1 MEQSQPKLHKSR
13 QKILD
18 AAVRLIRMK
27 GYAATSVDDLC
38 TEAGL
43 TKGSF
48 FHHFKDKEALGVA
61 AAQHWTAMTAPLFEG
76 APYHGGASA
85 LERVFAYI
93 DFRKSIIR
101 GELADFTCLAGT
113 MAQELHTSHPAVARA
128 SGDAITSHAATLEA
142 DIQAAMEESCK
153 TFGFSAESLAIHT
166 QAVLQGGFILAKST
180 GDLDH
185 ARDAVDHLRR
195 YIELLFQDRSVAP
208 AVSRV
213 QHDSPLADNKNPGE
227 RT

>member
-1 MEQSQPKLHKSR
+1 METSQTKQHKSR

-18 AAVRLIRMK
+18 AAIRLIRMK
-27 GYAATSVDDLC
+27 GYTATSVDDLC
-38 TEAGL
+38 AEAGL

-61 AAQHWTAMTAPLFEG
+61 AAEHWTAITAPLFDA
-76 APYHGGASA
+76 APYHGGATA

-128 SGDAITSHAATLEA
+128 SGDAITGHAATLEA
-142 DIQAAMEESCK
+142 DILAAMEESGRA
-153 TFGFSAESLAIHT
+153 FSFSAESLAIHT

-180 GDLDH
+180 GDLDY
-185 ARDAVDHLRR
+185 ARDAVDHLHR
-195 YIELLFQDRSVAP
+195 YVELLFQGGSVAP
-208 AVSRV
+208 AISRV
-213 QHDSPLADNKNPGE
+213 QSGGPLSDAENRGE
-227 RT
+227 RI